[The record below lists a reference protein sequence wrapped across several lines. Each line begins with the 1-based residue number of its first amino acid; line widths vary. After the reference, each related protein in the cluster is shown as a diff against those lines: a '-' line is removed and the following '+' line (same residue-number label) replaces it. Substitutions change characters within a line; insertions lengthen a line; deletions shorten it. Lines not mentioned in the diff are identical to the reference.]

1 MCNLSDGVWN
11 EAMEKGVEQGIEQ
24 GILTSLKNLMN
35 NMHWTAEQAVEAL
48 GISEEDKPKY
58 SSLLSK

>member
-24 GILTSLKNLMN
+24 GITDI
-35 NMHWTAEQAVEAL
+35 AEESDEQHAL
-48 GISEEDKPKY
+48 DC
-58 SSLLSK
+58 